1 MANEH
6 IDAPKRVI
14 FGLSM
19 KLITMIIA
27 MIMVVE
33 VLIYLPSV
41 ANFRISWMDD
51 RVHVAGVAARV
62 IETVPDTM
70 DLTPEMIAKLLSS
83 AEAEALVVRKQGQS
97 QLIERADMP
106 MPVAAYA
113 ADTRER
119 APLDLIAGAL
129 EILFFGSNR
138 TMRVIGVPMDSQD
151 IVVEVLVN
159 EALLRQEL
167 LIYSRNIFWLS
178 LLVAS
183 FTSFAI
189 FLFLNGLLI
198 RPITRLTRN
207 MVAFRQ
213 NPDDAHKI
221 IIPSER
227 KDEVGIAERE
237 LAAMESNLFATLK
250 QKQHL
255 ADLGLAVA
263 KINHDL
269 RNTLGA
275 AQLLSDQVANLD
287 DPHVQRL
294 APRLV
299 HTLDRAINF
308 CQSVL
313 DYGRHKSV
321 APRFEPVDLRALLDE
336 SASEAAVRMHPEI
349 DWQNDVE
356 DDVIVRVDPDQIA
369 RVFTNLLKNAREA
382 LEVVSIQNGVQPVVS
397 VSMINSGEQI
407 RLFIADNGPGL
418 SPRAKENLFR
428 AFEGSGRAGG
438 TGLGLAIAKELV
450 EAHGGQ
456 LNYVESEKGT
466 KFEICLPR

>member
-1 MANEH
+1 MANEQ
-6 IDAPKRVI
+6 IDAPKRAI

-41 ANFRISWMDD
+41 ANFRINWMDD

-97 QLIERADMP
+97 QLIERPDMP

-129 EILFFGSNR
+129 EVLFVGSNR

-159 EALLRQEL
+159 EALLREEL
-167 LIYSRNIFWLS
+167 LVYSRNIFWLS

-198 RPITRLTRN
+198 RPITQLTRN
-207 MVAFRQ
+207 MIAFRQ

-221 IIPSER
+221 ITPSAR
-227 KDEVGIAERE
+227 RDEVGVAERE
-237 LAAMESNLFATLK
+237 LAAMESNLFAMLK

-336 SASEAAVRMHPEI
+336 CATDAAVRMHPEI
-349 DWQNDVE
+349 EWHNRVE
-356 DDVIVRVDPDQIA
+356 DDVIIRVDPDQIA

-382 LEVVSIQNGVQPVVS
+382 LEPLSLKNGQNLSISATLNADAQQV
-397 VSMINSGEQI
+397 
-407 RLFIADNGPGL
+407 RLFIEDNGPGL

-450 EAHGGQ
+450 EAHGGE
-456 LNYVESEKGT
+456 LNYIDAEKGT

>member
-1 MANEH
+1 MAND
-6 IDAPKRVI
+6 IPDAPKRVI

-41 ANFRISWMDD
+41 ANFRINWMDD
-51 RVHVAGVAARV
+51 RVHIAGVAAQV

-70 DLTPEMIAKLLSS
+70 DLTPTMIGKLLSS
-83 AEAEALVVRKQGQS
+83 AEAEALVVRTEGQS
-97 QLIERADMP
+97 QLIERPDVP

-151 IVVEVLVN
+151 VVVEVLIN

-189 FLFLNGLLI
+189 FLFLNGLLV
-198 RPITRLTRN
+198 RPISRLTSN

-213 NPDDAHKI
+213 NPDDANKI
-221 IIPSER
+221 IVPSDR
-227 KDEVGIAERE
+227 RDEVGVAERE
-237 LAAMESNLFATLK
+237 LAAMETNIFTLLK

-299 HTLDRAINF
+299 NTLDRAINF

-313 DYGRHKSV
+313 DYGRHKAV
-321 APRFEPVDLRALLDE
+321 PPKFERVDLRALLDE
-336 SASEAAVRMHPEI
+336 SATEAAVRMHPEI
-349 DWQNDVE
+349 DWRNQVPDN
-356 DDVIVRVDPDQIA
+356 VIIRVDPDQIA
-369 RVFTNLLKNAREA
+369 RVFTNLFKNAREA
-382 LEVVSIQNGVQPVVS
+382 LEVQHRQD
-397 VSMINSGEQI
+397 GERPWVAVELETTPDQL
-407 RLFIADNGPGL
+407 RLTVEDNGPGL
-418 SPRAKENLFR
+418 SPRAKDNLFR

-438 TGLGLAIAKELV
+438 TGLGLAIAKELA
-450 EAHGGQ
+450 EAHGGT
-456 LNYVESEKGT
+456 LAYVDVQKGT
-466 KFEICLPR
+466 KFEISLPR

>member
-1 MANEH
+1 MANEQF
-6 IDAPKRVI
+6 DAPKRVI

-70 DLTPEMIAKLLSS
+70 DLTPDMIGKLLSS
-83 AEAEALVVRKQGQS
+83 AEAEALVIRTEGQS
-97 QLIERADMP
+97 QLIERPDMP

-151 IVVEVLVN
+151 VVVEVLVN

-167 LIYSRNIFWLS
+167 IAYSRNIFWLS

-207 MVAFRQ
+207 MVAFQ
-213 NPDDAHKI
+213 QDPDDARKI
-221 IIPSER
+221 IVPSER
-227 KDEVGIAERE
+227 RDEVGIAERE
-237 LAAMESNLFATLK
+237 LAAMESNLFTMLK

-269 RNTLGA
+269 RNTLGS

-299 HTLDRAINF
+299 NTLDRAIKF

-321 APRFEPVDLRALLDE
+321 APKFEQVDLRALLDE
-336 SASEAAVRMHPEI
+336 SASEAAIRVHPEI
-349 DWQNDVE
+349 EWLNQVE
-356 DDVIVRVDPDQIA
+356 DDVIISVDPDQIA
-369 RVFTNLLKNAREA
+369 RVFTNLFKNAREA
-382 LEVVSIQNGVQPVVS
+382 LETHSLKNGDHPSILANLIVDQAQVC
-397 VSMINSGEQI
+397 
-407 RLFIADNGPGL
+407 LTIADNGPGL
-418 SPRAKENLFR
+418 SPRAKDNLFR

-450 EAHGGQ
+450 EAHGGA
-456 LNYVESEKGT
+456 LKYIPEESGT

>member
-1 MANEH
+1 MANEQF
-6 IDAPKRVI
+6 DAPKRVF

-41 ANFRISWMDD
+41 ANFRIGWMDD

-70 DLTPEMIAKLLSS
+70 DLTPEMIGKLLSS
-83 AEAEALVVRKQGQS
+83 AEAEALVIRTQGQS
-97 QLIERADMP
+97 QLIERPDMP

-129 EILFFGSNR
+129 EVLFFGSNR
-138 TMRVIGVPMDSQD
+138 TMRVIGVPMDSQEV
-151 IVVEVLVN
+151 VVEVLVN

-167 LIYSRNIFWLS
+167 LTYSRNIFWLS

-189 FLFLNGLLI
+189 FLFLNDLLI

-207 MVAFRQ
+207 MVAFQQ
-213 NPDDAHKI
+213 NPDDARKI
-221 IIPSER
+221 IVPSER
-227 KDEVGIAERE
+227 RDEVGIAERE
-237 LAAMESNLFATLK
+237 LAAMESNLFAMLK

-269 RNTLGA
+269 RNTLGS

-299 HTLDRAINF
+299 NTLDRAIKF

-321 APRFEPVDLRALLDE
+321 APKFEQVDLRALLDE
-336 SASEAAVRMHPEI
+336 SATEAGIRIHPEI
-349 DWQNDVE
+349 EWQNQVA
-356 DDVIVRVDPDQIA
+356 DDLIISVDPDQIA

-382 LEVVSIQNGVQPVVS
+382 LEPHSLQNGDHPTISAMLVADQPQ
-397 VSMINSGEQI
+397 MCLTIG
-407 RLFIADNGPGL
+407 DNGPGL
-418 SPRAKENLFR
+418 SPRAKDNLFR

-450 EAHGGQ
+450 EAHGGT
-456 LNYVESEKGT
+456 LEYIDGEKGT
-466 KFEICLPR
+466 KFQICLPQ

>member
-1 MANEH
+1 MANEQL
-6 IDAPKRVI
+6 DTPKRVL

-41 ANFRISWMDD
+41 ANFRINWMDD
-51 RVHVAGVAARV
+51 RVHIAGVAARV

-70 DLTPEMIAKLLSS
+70 DLTPEMISRLLSS
-83 AEAEALVVRKQGQS
+83 AEAEALVVRTNGQS
-97 QLIERADMP
+97 QLIERPDMP

-129 EILFFGSNR
+129 EIMFFGSNR

-151 IVVEVLVN
+151 VVVEVLVN
-159 EALLRQEL
+159 EALLREEL
-167 LIYSRNIFWLS
+167 ITYSRNIFWLS

-198 RPITRLTRN
+198 RPISRLTNN
-207 MVAFRQ
+207 MIAFRQ
-213 NPDDAHKI
+213 DPDDARKI
-221 IIPSER
+221 IVPSER
-227 KDEVGIAERE
+227 RDEVGVAERE
-237 LAAMESNLFATLK
+237 LAAMETNLFTMLK

-269 RNTLGA
+269 RNTLGS

-299 HTLDRAINF
+299 NTLDRAIKF

-313 DYGRHKSV
+313 DYGRQKSV
-321 APRFEPVDLRALLDE
+321 PPKFEMVDVRALLDE
-336 SASEAAVRMHPEI
+336 SATEAAVRMHPEI
-349 DWQNDVE
+349 EWRNGVE
-356 DDVIVRVDPDQIA
+356 DDLIIKVDPDQIA
-369 RVFTNLLKNAREA
+369 RVFTNLFKNAREA
-382 LEVVSIQNGVQPVVS
+382 LETHALQNGDHPFIA
-397 VSMINSGEQI
+397 VSMSSDGDML
-407 RLFIADNGPGL
+407 RLYVEDNGPGL
-418 SPRAKENLFR
+418 SPRAKDNLFR

-450 EAHGGQ
+450 EAHGGE
-456 LNYVESEKGT
+456 LKYLDGDNGT